1 MNYNAHRI
9 GGVCFGIV
17 SSCLIYQTPPTE
29 EKLALSI
36 ILISGAY
43 VGSLIPDLD
52 HPKSYLGKKF
62 KTLSNT
68 LNKLFGHR
76 GLTHTPIMYF
86 IFSAILYL
94 ISVFIHGNTQIIY
107 TQFAIGL
114 SLGYLSH
121 LFMDSLTKAGIPLLY
136 PLKGYYSLAKF
147 TTGQDDTLV
156 SSLFIIFT
164 GIFLIYFTGVLY
176 I

>member
-94 ISVFIHGNTQIIY
+94 ISVFVALRRLTL
-107 TQFAIGL
+107 L
-114 SLGYLSH
+114 SL
-121 LFMDSLTKAGIPLLY
+121 SLISLYTFFKQICTK
-136 PLKGYYSLAKF
+136 
-147 TTGQDDTLV
+147 
-156 SSLFIIFT
+156 
-164 GIFLIYFTGVLY
+164 
-176 I
+176 